1 MDELVIKVPA
11 PFSGIEDLGFS
22 ARYPA
27 QERSE
32 PLRDIPLFVEGPAA
46 ADAAAHRAARSCSP
60 TRTASSA
67 PRADDDQYAWT
78 APVQLTDQVCVLAF
92 QDRSIR
98 GSDRLLEPAEA
109 AQAVRGY
116 IWNLVRP
123 MAFTFLRDCVRIGG
137 LRLSERIAVVIDTG
151 RPPVASTSSC
161 SARRSRPRTAAG
173 CSSRSDRAAVRNSP
187 LRGGGRRCRRRGG
200 KRRGV
205 RRRRRDRRRQ
215 SA

>member
-27 QERSE
+27 QDRSE
-32 PLRDIPLFVEGPAA
+32 PLRDIPFFVEGPAGPMHLLVERLA
-46 ADAAAHRAARSCSP
+46 LFSDKDRIVG
-60 TRTASSA
+60 SA
-67 PRADDDQYAWT
+67 ADDDQYSWT
-78 APVQLTDQVCVLAF
+78 SPVQLTDEVCVLAF
-92 QDRSIR
+92 QDRSMR
-98 GSDRLLEPAEA
+98 GTDTLLEPAET

-151 RPPVASTSSC
+151 HPPSVDIELQRSSI
-161 SARRSRPRTAAG
+161 SPENGSRLLFA
-173 CSSRSDRAAVRNSP
+173 
-187 LRGGGRRCRRRGG
+187 L
-200 KRRGV
+200 
-205 RRRRRDRRRQ
+205 
-215 SA
+215 

>member
-27 QERSE
+27 QDRSE
-32 PLRDIPLFVEGPAA
+32 PLRDIPLFVEGPPKPMQLLVERLALFT
-46 ADAAAHRAARSCSP
+46 DKDRIIGIRG
-60 TRTASSA
+60 
-67 PRADDDQYAWT
+67 DDDQYAWT

-98 GSDRLLEPAEA
+98 GSDALLEPADA

-137 LRLSERIAVVIDTG
+137 LRLSEQIAVVIDTG
-151 RPPVASTSSC
+151 RPPALDMELQR
-161 SARRSRPRTAAG
+161 SAITPENGSRLLFA
-173 CSSRSDRAAVRNSP
+173 
-187 LRGGGRRCRRRGG
+187 L
-200 KRRGV
+200 
-205 RRRRRDRRRQ
+205 
-215 SA
+215 